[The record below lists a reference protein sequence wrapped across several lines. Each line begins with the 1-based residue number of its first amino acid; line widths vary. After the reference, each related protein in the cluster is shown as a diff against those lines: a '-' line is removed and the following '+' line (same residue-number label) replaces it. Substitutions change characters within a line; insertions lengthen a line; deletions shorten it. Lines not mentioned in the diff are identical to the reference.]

1 MMPKLFVSATL
12 VGLVCGYVAMLYALA
27 YTFAL
32 FADFYWQDLEMLTKV
47 L

>member
-1 MMPKLFVSATL
+1 MMSKLFVSVTL

-32 FADFYWQDLEMLTKV
+32 FADFYWENLQMLSEV

>member
-1 MMPKLFVSATL
+1 MMSKLFVSATL

-32 FADFYWQDLEMLTKV
+32 FANVYWENLEMLSQV